1 MRESREAAAES
12 AALAERSRMARDMH
26 DVLAHSLSALALQLE
41 GTRLLAR
48 DRGADPEVV
57 AGLERAHRLAAGGLA
72 EARQAIAALRGDDL
86 PSLRDLA
93 DAFGPNASLTVIG
106 TPRET
111 SSEARLALY
120 RTTQEALTNVRRHSA
135 GDRVEIRVEYADDGT
150 RLLVQDHGPGAP
162 VMVGAGGYGL
172 TGMRERAELLGGPA
186 RRRAHAGRLPR
197 RAVAPDGDPARR
209 GREPRRPRSKR
220 AERGFAMIRVLL
232 ADDQRLVREGLGTL
246 LGLLDGVELVGA
258 AADGEEALELAA
270 RLDPD
275 IVLMDLSMPRLNGTE
290 AIRRLTERGPRPR
303 AIALTTYADD
313 ASVLGA
319 LRAGARGY
327 LTKDAGADEIRAAM
341 EAVARGEAALDPAV
355 QHHVVAAL
363 ATPASAPLPDDL
375 TPREAEVLGLIAEG
389 LTNAEIAE
397 RLVVSAATV
406 KSHVNHIFAKIGA
419 RDRAQAVVYAY
430 ANGIA
435 APD

>member
-1 MRESREAAAES
+1 M
-12 AALAERSRMARDMH
+12 
-26 DVLAHSLSALALQLE
+26 
-41 GTRLLAR
+41 
-48 DRGADPEVV
+48 
-57 AGLERAHRLAAGGLA
+57 AAG
-72 EARQAIAALRGDDL
+72 
-86 PSLRDLA
+86 
-93 DAFGPNASLTVIG
+93 V
-106 TPRET
+106 
-111 SSEARLALY
+111 
-120 RTTQEALTNVRRHSA
+120 
-135 GDRVEIRVEYADDGT
+135 
-150 RLLVQDHGPGAP
+150 
-162 VMVGAGGYGL
+162 
-172 TGMRERAELLGGPA
+172 
-186 RRRAHAGRLPR
+186 
-197 RAVAPDGDPARR
+197 
-209 GREPRRPRSKR
+209 
-220 AERGFAMIRVLL
+220 IRVLL

-246 LGLLDGVELVGA
+246 LGLLDGIELVGT
-258 AADGEEALELAA
+258 AADGEEALKLAA
-270 RLDPD
+270 QLDPD

-290 AIRRLTERGPRPR
+290 AIRRLAERGPRPR

-363 ATPASAPLPDDL
+363 ATPVAAPLPDDL
-375 TPREAEVLGLIAEG
+375 TPREGEVLGLIAEG

-435 APD
+435 APE